1 MFSSLLQSYTAEVL
15 YSPVFIVP
23 LTEMVFLTPTFR
35 NVFPITEAHIPWIKE
50 LQLFQHKVCGQDSEG
65 MDVYI
70 SVGNL
75 CNKLCF
81 FKGIYLGC
89 LVRQA

>member
-1 MFSSLLQSYTAEVL
+1 
-15 YSPVFIVP
+15 VP

-65 MDVYI
+65 MDVSI

-75 CNKLCF
+75 CNMIRKLCLF
-81 FKGIYLGC
+81 IGIYLGC